1 VYILKAEKPKLSQ
14 PLELNPAQLAA
25 VTHGEG
31 PLLVVAGAGTGK
43 TRVITERIR
52 YLLETHPHL
61 SGENILAVT
70 FTTKAAIEMKQ
81 RVVRALGE
89 RGRSLQISTFHAFCL
104 ALLEAHEGEQAVIED
119 IDYWILLRKNLSL
132 LGLDYYKK
140 LSEPGK
146 FLSDFMDFFSRCQD
160 ELVTPEDYAA
170 YATARRARFDAEKM
184 LLDPSTRREG
194 EQEVRRIEEEA
205 RVYAAAERLLGAK
218 RARTFGGLLM
228 RAVNLLET
236 NEAVR
241 HHWQQ
246 KLRYLLVDEFQDT
259 NIAQIELLSLLAGER
274 KNIVAVGDDDQA
286 IYRFRGASF
295 ASFKKFDEKFP
306 GHRTINLTVNY
317 RSTARILRAAGQLI
331 RQNGDD
337 RYFLDKPLTPTAA
350 LGERVRLA
358 AFGDARAEAEWVAQE
373 IAALHANSAG
383 LPYGGIA
390 VLYRAHRHRDQLVEA
405 LLQRRIPFVIKNL
418 SILRNTLV
426 RDLLAYLRVI
436 HAPHDNVSLA
446 RVLATPYWGMDPSHL
461 AVLAERASKSRISI
475 YDALAATT
483 RELAFPDAQT
493 RLAEFM
499 EWLRQMREREKWM
512 DAAQFFALLV
522 EKLQLNLLPSDP
534 DSRYVERLG
543 AFFRDWREKSET
555 KKLKELIEYLGYFEE
570 AGEEITLPEEPA
582 SLAGEAVQLM
592 TVHGAKGLEFPVVF
606 ALRLTQGAFPPW
618 KRKVTIEFPEAL
630 MKEALPQGDYQVLEE
645 RRLCYVAM
653 TRARL
658 LLTLASVVKK
668 RSRPSVFLEDLLRDP
683 ELARR
688 DLAQLAPEVAPA
700 GVETNPGP
708 TPDSPLQPALLRHSP
723 SPYTYSQI
731 TRWARARPH
740 SFAAPFARPDK
751 PLQLSASSIETYE
764 QCSLKYKFAYQW
776 KIPTGPHAA
785 TTFGNTLHAVIGRY
799 MELRKKRAVAF
810 PELDQ
815 ILRELWSSAG
825 FSDRYQEEEYRRAGL
840 EQLAAF
846 HAIHERAIPDVVEKQ
861 KGFTMKVGGT
871 DVTGY
876 IDQINRLAGRQVE
889 IVDYKTGRPKTRKD
903 ADNDCQ
909 LSLYALAARQVLRL
923 DPVRLTFYN
932 LATNE
937 PVSTSR
943 DDQDLNKARERVEEV
958 AARIR
963 AGQFEALPG
972 FHCRYCE
979 YRPLC
984 PAHEQLIPLAS
995 DPRSEK

>member
-1 VYILKAEKPKLSQ
+1 MSQ

-246 KLRYLLVDEFQDT
+246 KLHYLLVDEFQDT

-358 AFGDARAEAEWVAQE
+358 AFGDAQAEAE
-373 IAALHANSAG
+373 
-383 LPYGGIA
+383 
-390 VLYRAHRHRDQLVEA
+390 
-405 LLQRRIPFVIKNL
+405 
-418 SILRNTLV
+418 
-426 RDLLAYLRVI
+426 
-436 HAPHDNVSLA
+436 
-446 RVLATPYWGMDPSHL
+446 
-461 AVLAERASKSRISI
+461 
-475 YDALAATT
+475 
-483 RELAFPDAQT
+483 
-493 RLAEFM
+493 
-499 EWLRQMREREKWM
+499 
-512 DAAQFFALLV
+512 
-522 EKLQLNLLPSDP
+522 
-534 DSRYVERLG
+534 
-543 AFFRDWREKSET
+543 
-555 KKLKELIEYLGYFEE
+555 
-570 AGEEITLPEEPA
+570 
-582 SLAGEAVQLM
+582 
-592 TVHGAKGLEFPVVF
+592 
-606 ALRLTQGAFPPW
+606 
-618 KRKVTIEFPEAL
+618 
-630 MKEALPQGDYQVLEE
+630 
-645 RRLCYVAM
+645 
-653 TRARL
+653 
-658 LLTLASVVKK
+658 
-668 RSRPSVFLEDLLRDP
+668 
-683 ELARR
+683 
-688 DLAQLAPEVAPA
+688 
-700 GVETNPGP
+700 
-708 TPDSPLQPALLRHSP
+708 
-723 SPYTYSQI
+723 
-731 TRWARARPH
+731 
-740 SFAAPFARPDK
+740 
-751 PLQLSASSIETYE
+751 
-764 QCSLKYKFAYQW
+764 
-776 KIPTGPHAA
+776 
-785 TTFGNTLHAVIGRY
+785 
-799 MELRKKRAVAF
+799 
-810 PELDQ
+810 
-815 ILRELWSSAG
+815 
-825 FSDRYQEEEYRRAGL
+825 
-840 EQLAAF
+840 
-846 HAIHERAIPDVVEKQ
+846 
-861 KGFTMKVGGT
+861 
-871 DVTGY
+871 
-876 IDQINRLAGRQVE
+876 
-889 IVDYKTGRPKTRKD
+889 
-903 ADNDCQ
+903 
-909 LSLYALAARQVLRL
+909 
-923 DPVRLTFYN
+923 
-932 LATNE
+932 
-937 PVSTSR
+937 
-943 DDQDLNKARERVEEV
+943 
-958 AARIR
+958 
-963 AGQFEALPG
+963 
-972 FHCRYCE
+972 
-979 YRPLC
+979 
-984 PAHEQLIPLAS
+984 
-995 DPRSEK
+995 